1 MIAKKCIPVAL
12 SPLPFFLILCILSF
26 LRYFFVFGA
35 VIFLIV
41 QLFFLFF
48 FRDMPRTV
56 GEGVISP
63 ADGRVLYVE
72 HNTLAIFMSLM
83 DMHVNL
89 MPYEGRIV
97 KMKHYE
103 GGHAPA
109 YGNVGNNERLEM
121 EIESEI
127 GKIKVVQIAG
137 MIARRIV
144 PYVREGDSP
153 GKGDKI
159 GIIRFGSRVELVLP
173 RSCQIV
179 VREGQ
184 KIKAGETIAHV
195 V

>member
-1 MIAKKCIPVAL
+1 
-12 SPLPFFLILCILSF
+12 
-26 LRYFFVFGA
+26 
-35 VIFLIV
+35 
-41 QLFFLFF
+41 
-48 FRDMPRTV
+48 MPRTV

-109 YGNVGNNERLEM
+109 YGNVGNNERLET

-144 PYVREGDSP
+144 PYVREGDTL